1 MVGSA
6 VDVVDVVML
15 VILTGLQSY
24 IPVICERASWMI
36 RDNEIVNLT
45 VRNFLVPK
53 CYFHVIHQMLDYKP

>member
-1 MVGSA
+1 M
-6 VDVVDVVML
+6 